1 MPEGRDAA
9 VCITQLSKV
18 AIDSSRVTAS
28 GMRVATRPTRPP
40 WYRPRAQPLA
50 FHHKNSRTLAR
61 MHPRCVRVASTRI
74 QCQRGRWQMYA
85 CYDKCTLAMTG
96 RWR

>member
-9 VCITQLSKV
+9 VCIMRLSPV

-28 GMRVATRPTRPP
+28 GMRVATRPIRPP
-40 WYRPRAQPLA
+40 WYLLRAQPLA

-61 MHPRCVRVASTRI
+61 MHPRCVRVASSG
-74 QCQRGRWQMYA
+74 CSARGG
-85 CYDKCTLAMTG
+85 DGTCTLARTNA
-96 RWR
+96 RLP